1 MSSTEMPAET
11 PAAVDEQ
18 PNAEATTVTEVDSK
32 IAATSGEVSRG
43 DVSAATIGRMLGL
56 AGSGELKLLEGK
68 LDLVSTRVSNLTVRM
83 EKIMGALQKLPSA
96 VDLERIDVQIGNLRT
111 MLRNFIENA
120 EAMAEKERNRA
131 AAASAA
137 SDASKAAK

>member
-1 MSSTEMPAET
+1 MSGSET
-11 PAAVDEQ
+11 GVTTEQ
-18 PNAEATTVTEVDSK
+18 PASEEATTVTEVDAK
-32 IAATSGEVSRG
+32 IAATAGEVTRG

-68 LDLVSTRVSNLTVRM
+68 IDLVSTRVSNLTVRM
-83 EKIMGALQKLPSA
+83 EKITAGLQKLPSA

-120 EAMAEKERNRA
+120 EAMAEKERTRA
-131 AAASAA
+131 AAAPAAPAADSA
-137 SDASKAAK
+137 KPAK